1 MLRKELL
8 FWILPIFFIS
18 NQVVSTELPVE
29 LTNEEA
35 YQLTSMSYQPQFT
48 EIPTNPNVTKEIQTY
63 VDKELTV
70 EEATIR
76 PNQTFQIQSILVNN
90 QNKQVFQLSNGNY
103 ILADTEVIY
112 DDVIVQQETVQ
123 RDYWLTDNFTV
134 YSSPIENQARKLATN
149 LNPYQSVVATEI
161 ISSHWDTFA
170 KISGVGWIKLKQLSE
185 EDNRIE
191 SVQKLLDQRY
201 QSDKFSIY
209 VKQLST
215 EKEAAI
221 NADKQM
227 YAASISKL
235 PVLYYSQKQVDKG
248 QYNLQQ
254 GLQYIDKVT
263 SFKGSYSPE
272 GSGSLSKIAD
282 NKHYRID
289 QLMDLTAKY
298 SDNAASNL
306 LAYYLTDQF
315 DEAFYSE
322 ITNITKEKWD
332 MQTRLA
338 SSKMAGLMMEA
349 IYYQNGYALQSLT
362 GTNFDDQRIAK
373 DIPTKISHKIGDAY
387 DVKHDVA
394 IVYTDSPFIL
404 SIFTDKSDYDTISQ
418 IAKDIYDILK

>member
-18 NQVVSTELPVE
+18 NQVVSTELSVE

-123 RDYWLTDNFTV
+123 RDYWLTDNFTA

-272 GSGSLSKIAD
+272 GSGSYLKL
-282 NKHYRID
+282 RI
-289 QLMDLTAKY
+289 
-298 SDNAASNL
+298 
-306 LAYYLTDQF
+306 
-315 DEAFYSE
+315 
-322 ITNITKEKWD
+322 
-332 MQTRLA
+332 
-338 SSKMAGLMMEA
+338 
-349 IYYQNGYALQSLT
+349 
-362 GTNFDDQRIAK
+362 
-373 DIPTKISHKIGDAY
+373 ISI
-387 DVKHDVA
+387 
-394 IVYTDSPFIL
+394 IEL
-404 SIFTDKSDYDTISQ
+404 IS
-418 IAKDIYDILK
+418 